1 MTVRFPATTVAAAL
15 IAGIAAALPSPG
27 RAGVPEYGFAVVKT
41 FPHDPGAFT
50 EGLLYQNGFLYE
62 STGLEG
68 RSSIR
73 REKLETGKVLQE
85 YDLDPK
91 YFGEGIV
98 IWKDKLIGLT
108 YTTEIGFV
116 YDAESFRPLSDFH
129 YEGEGWAL
137 TRDGTRLYMSD
148 GTSDLRILDPETL
161 NQTGS
166 IHVTCDGHPVRNLNE
181 LEWVKGEIF
190 ANIWKTPLIARIDPA
205 TGAVTGLIDATALGV
220 RASAGGRIV
229 DVLNGIAYDAAADRL
244 FVTGKLW
251 PVLFQIRLSP
261 RPRGKDLC
269 GTIP

>member
-1 MTVRFPATTVAAAL
+1 MTMRHFITAAAL
-15 IAGIAAALPSPG
+15 IAGIAATPPPPA
-27 RAGVPEYGFAVVKT
+27 RAEVPEYGFTVVKT
-41 FPHDPGAFT
+41 YPHDPGAFT
-50 EGLLYQNGFLYE
+50 EGLLFQNGFLYE

-73 REKLETGKVLQE
+73 KEILETGKILQE

-98 IWKDKLIGLT
+98 IWNKKLISLT

-116 YDAESFRPLSDFH
+116 YDADSFRPLSDFH
-129 YEGEGWAL
+129 YKGEGWAL
-137 TRDGTRLYMSD
+137 TRDDARLYMSD
-148 GTSDLRILDPETL
+148 GTSDLRILNPETL
-161 NQTGS
+161 NPIGI
-166 IHVTCDGHPVRNLNE
+166 IHVTCDGRPVQNINE

-190 ANIWKTPLIARIDPA
+190 ANIWKTPLIARINPA
-205 TGAVTGLIDATALGV
+205 TGAVTGLIDASSLAA
-220 RASAGGRIV
+220 RAASKGHTI

-251 PVLFQIRLSP
+251 PKLFQIRLSR
-261 RPRGKDLC
+261 RPGGNDLC

>member
-1 MTVRFPATTVAAAL
+1 MTARSFVTAAL
-15 IAGIAAALPSPG
+15 IAGIAAAVTSPA
-27 RAGVPEYGFAVVKT
+27 RAEVPQYGFTVVKAY
-41 FPHDPGAFT
+41 PHDPAAFT
-50 EGLLYQNGFLYE
+50 EGLLFQNGYLYE

-98 IWKDKLIGLT
+98 IWNNKLIGLT

-116 YDAESFRPLSDFH
+116 YDAATFKPLSDFH
-129 YEGEGWAL
+129 YKGEGWAL
-137 TRDGTRLYMSD
+137 TRDSTRLYMSD
-148 GTSDLRILDPETL
+148 GTSDIRILDPETL
-161 NQTGS
+161 NRIGS
-166 IHVTCDGHPVRNLNE
+166 IHVTCDGQPVRNINE

-205 TGAVTGLIDATALGV
+205 TGAVTGLIDATPLGI
-220 RASAGGRIV
+220 RASKHRPV
-229 DVLNGIAYDAAADRL
+229 DVLNGIAYDARADRL

-261 RPRGKDLC
+261 RPAGKDLC
-269 GTIP
+269 GAIP